1 MEVFLHSQDQG
12 PSHVGE
18 QPELTGSLGL
28 LAVWVL
34 VFWLLAMAVFTAN
47 VESSAVKRVLV
58 EMGRMFNKC

>member
-1 MEVFLHSQDQG
+1 MAEPTSAPKEVWKFFCTARIRG

-47 VESSAVKRVLV
+47 V
-58 EMGRMFNKC
+58 

>member
-18 QPELTGSLGL
+18 QPEFTGSLGL

-47 VESSAVKRVLV
+47 V
-58 EMGRMFNKC
+58 